1 MYRHRIDETFAEGL
15 TMDKG
20 YIENGFIVD
29 VSNAQKTS
37 EIIYELSRI
46 LDLPEAQNKNVCL
59 KLGAVN
65 LTPTE
70 LTSIK
75 ALVESMNSEIQFINT
90 SSDATAKAANDLG
103 IQVSILENKVPT
115 PEFNADQ
122 EKVNAELEKA
132 LNKIF
137 GDETTEIKT
146 FAQEQDLKEL
156 KKNAP
161 VEEIEPL
168 PEIKPESIEPKN
180 QMETVEV
187 PVVEPLIK
195 NDTIE
200 EPEKVEEVPE
210 KTEISQVEVNVEEA
224 ENADLKEELDHFN
237 SELENANKIK
247 GDDIED
253 IDYNLDDLRK
263 SLRETEKL
271 PTLYIQRTLRSGQ
284 SITSD
289 GNIVII
295 GDANPGSEI
304 IAKGDITV
312 WGILGGIAHAGCAG
326 NQYAK
331 IRALKMNAI
340 QLRIA
345 DTFARRPDNVNIP
358 YIQKTDTFMPEEAC
372 IYKRQIIIH
381 KIHES

>member
-1 MYRHRIDETFAEGL
+1 
-15 TMDKG
+15 MDKG

-29 VSNAQKTS
+29 VSNAHKTS

-46 LDLPEAQNKNVCL
+46 LDMPDAQSKKVCL
-59 KLGAVN
+59 KLGSVD
-65 LTPTE
+65 LTNTE

-75 ALVESMNSEIQFINT
+75 ALVESMNSEIEFIST
-90 SSDATAKAANDLG
+90 SSNATVKAAEDLN
-103 IQVSILENKVPT
+103 IKVSVLENKVPL
-115 PEFNADQ
+115 PEFNTDR
-122 EKVNAELEKA
+122 EKVNQELEKA
-132 LNKIF
+132 LDKIF
-137 GDETTEIKT
+137 GDDTAEIKT
-146 FAQEQDLKEL
+146 FAQEKDLQKLQQDSSSDNFEGK
-156 KKNAP
+156 
-161 VEEIEPL
+161 EEINPSSII
-168 PEIKPESIEPKN
+168 PEN
-180 QMETVEV
+180 QMETIQNTET
-187 PVVEPLIK
+187 EPK
-195 NDTIE
+195 
-200 EPEKVEEVPE
+200 
-210 KTEISQVEVNVEEA
+210 
-224 ENADLKEELDHFN
+224 KEEKYIDEKIELENLKNFN
-237 SELENANKIK
+237 NQLENANKIE
-247 GDDIED
+247 GTDIED
-253 IDYNLDDLRK
+253 IDFNLDDLKK

-312 WGILGGIAHAGCAG
+312 WGILGGIAHAGSEG

-345 DTFARRPDNVNIP
+345 DTFARRPDNINIP
-358 YIQKTDTFMPEEAC
+358 YIQKTDTFIPEEAC
-372 IYKRQIIIH
+372 VRKKQIIIH